1 MEDTAIRE
9 DAFPAP
15 SKEVVGQVDGIETQ
29 ATSTFF
35 SDKIMV
41 TLSQEGRVSQWVSSG
56 RQIFWGF
63 HL

>member
-1 MEDTAIRE
+1 MDDTDIRE

-15 SKEVVGQVDGIETQ
+15 AQQTIGHVDGVETQ

-41 TLSQEGRVSQWVSSG
+41 TLSQEGRLSQWVSAS
-56 RQIFWGF
+56 R
-63 HL
+63 